1 MRKILQRTR
10 EPSTHAGLSALAMLL
25 AALFPAYSVVI
36 NAAAGVFAAAAVAL
50 PEGR

>member
-10 EPSTHAGLSALAMLL
+10 EPSTHAGLSALAILL
-25 AALFPAYSVVI
+25 SAVFPAYSVII